1 MPNASLT
8 LSSTA
13 QIPAMEKTANIQNR
27 ACLHSPI
34 SAPRKNTIANRYR
47 LRVRINRRRR
57 SGGRALDLQR
67 PLDRGGRLG
76 VLSTPHGFLNG
87 CRQRMARK
95 APLFHMQT
103 Q

>member
-1 MPNASLT
+1 MPDASLT

-34 SAPRKNTIANRYR
+34 IAPRKNTIANRYR

-57 SGGRALDLQR
+57 SGGHTLDVR
-67 PLDRGGRLG
+67 HIVVTDGGRPA
-76 VLSTPHGFLNG
+76 VVPIN
-87 CRQRMARK
+87 
-95 APLFHMQT
+95 P
-103 Q
+103 